1 LLIITAFQLQVYL
14 STADFPKLSC
24 PVVTI
29 GTFDGVHLGHQTI
42 LKRLAV
48 LATKFDGQ
56 SVVITFH
63 PHPRLVLN
71 PDDTSLELLNTL
83 PERIMRLE
91 KAGVDHLLVIPFNL
105 EFAKLTSL
113 EFITEILVNAV
124 GTKKLVIGYDHHFGR
139 NREGSFEHLSKSGIN
154 YGFDV
159 EEIPAKD
166 IDEVAISS
174 TRIRKALHNGDVET
188 ASQYLGYQYPFYGKV
203 IRGQRLGHTIGFPT
217 ANLELSNDR
226 KLIPGNGV
234 YAVTVEMDEGVF
246 HGMMNIGTRPTVSN
260 ENERHV
266 EVHLF
271 NWNGDLYNRELRVNM
286 YARIRD
292 ERRFPNV
299 DALKDR
305 LAVDREEA
313 IHILS
318 KL

>member
-1 LLIITAFQLQVYL
+1 LLLITAFQLQVYL
-14 STADFPKLSC
+14 SIADFPKLSC

-42 LKRLAV
+42 LKRLAE
-48 LATKFDGQ
+48 LATKFNGQ

-71 PDDTSLELLNTL
+71 PEDQSLELLNSL

-91 KAGVDHLLVIPFNL
+91 KAGVDHLIVIPFNL

-113 EFITEILVNAV
+113 EFISKVLVEAV

-139 NREGSFEHLSKSGIN
+139 NREGTFDHLSKSGVN

-174 TRIRKALHNGDVET
+174 TRIRKALHNGVVET
-188 ASQYLGYQYPFYGKV
+188 ATQYLGYPYPFYGKV
-203 IRGQRLGHTIGFPT
+203 IKGQRLGHTIGFPT

-234 YAVTVEMDEGVF
+234 YAVTVEIDEGF
-246 HGMMNIGTRPTVSN
+246 FQGMMNIGTRPTVSH

-286 YARIRD
+286 HARIRD
-292 ERRFPNV
+292 EKRFPSV
-299 DALKDR
+299 EALKER
-305 LAVDREEA
+305 LAVDQQEA

-318 KL
+318 NL

>member
-1 LLIITAFQLQVYL
+1 MQVYL
-14 STADFPKLSC
+14 SIADFPKLNC
-24 PVVTI
+24 PVVTT

-42 LKRLAV
+42 LKRLAE
-48 LATKFDGQ
+48 LATKFNGE

-71 PDDTSLELLNTL
+71 PDDDSLELLNSL

-91 KAGVDHLLVIPFNL
+91 KAGVDHLLVIPFTA
-105 EFAKLTSL
+105 EFAKLTSID
-113 EFITEILVNAV
+113 FITQVLVNGV

-139 NREGSFEHLSKSGIN
+139 NREGSFAHLNTSGVN

-174 TRIRKALHNGDVET
+174 TRIREALHKGDVET
-188 ASQYLGYQYPFYGKV
+188 ANLFLGYPYPFYGKV
-203 IRGQRLGHTIGFPT
+203 VRGQRLGHTIGFPT
-217 ANLELSNDR
+217 ANLEISNDK

-234 YAVTVEMDEGVF
+234 YAVTVELNEGVF
-246 HGMMNIGTRPTVSN
+246 QGMMNIGTRPTVSSGN
-260 ENERHV
+260 DRHV

-271 NWNGDLYNRELRVNM
+271 DWNGDLYNSELRVSM

-292 ERRFPNV
+292 ERRFPDV
-299 DALKDR
+299 DALKER
-305 LAVDREEA
+305 LSIDKQEA
-313 IHILS
+313 IQLLS
-318 KL
+318 KLK